1 MYLLTELDFTN
12 KNNKKYIIYILKYI
26 NIMNEYDVIVVGGGH
41 AGLEA
46 AYAVDRIGLSCAL
59 VTLRKQ
65 SIGQMSCNPA
75 IGGLGKSHIVR
86 EIDAMGG
93 LMPIATDMS
102 GIQYRTLN
110 TRKGD
115 AVQALRVQCDRK
127 LYKQAAQKIIKK
139 TNIEIIEGEVEDLV
153 VEGKKVKGV
162 VTDKNIVKGKRT
174 ILTTGTFLNG
184 RMYTGEE
191 IETGGR
197 SGDLSSIP
205 LSKKLYQLDIPMGRL
220 KTGTPPRIKLS
231 SININLMEEQPGERP
246 TPWMSLN
253 ERPKKH
259 QKQLSCFITRTNK
272 TTHEIIKKNTHLS
285 AMYSGNIVGIGPRYC
300 PSIEDKVNRFKNKEG
315 HQIFIEPEGINKDL
329 IYPNGV
335 STSLPK
341 DIQLEFI
348 QSIRGMRNAIITEYG
363 YAVEYDFIDPRIIK
377 PTLEAKFLQGFYLA
391 GQING
396 TTGYEEAA
404 AQGLIAGI
412 NAANSI
418 KKKDEFILE
427 RDEAY
432 IGVLI
437 NDLTNH
443 GITEPYRMFT
453 SRAEHRLLLSQNN
466 AEQRLLLKAHNLGLI
481 SSKRKEEFLLKEKKY
496 KKFFNSILKKT
507 KTKTFID
514 NKNKTKHLK
523 ENKNLYQLLSRPDV
537 NPNRLYKPKKHEKS
551 LYDRSVVEIKYKGYI
566 EKQLREIKK
575 TKKQNNKKI
584 PTSFDYSSIEGLSNE
599 AKEKL
604 YQYKPRTIGDANIIE
619 GITPAAINL
628 ILIYLKKAELLEQNA

>member
-12 KNNKKYIIYILKYI
+12 RNNKKYIIYILKYI

-162 VTDKNIVKGKRT
+162 VTNKNIVKGKRT

-191 IETGGR
+191 IEIGGR

-205 LSKKLYQLDIPMGRL
+205 LSKKLYQLNIPMGRL

-481 SSKRKEEFLLKEKKY
+481 NSKRKEEFLLKEKKY

-551 LYDRSVVEIKYKGYI
+551 FYDRSVVEIKYEGYI

-584 PTSFDYSSIEGLSNE
+584 PKSFDYNSIEGLSNE
-599 AKEKL
+599 VKEKL
-604 YQYKPRTIGDANIIE
+604 HQNKPRTIGDANIIE

>member
-12 KNNKKYIIYILKYI
+12 RNNKKYIIYILKYI

-191 IETGGR
+191 IEIGGR

-205 LSKKLYQLDIPMGRL
+205 LSKKLYQLNIPMGRL

-231 SININLMEEQPGERP
+231 SINTNLMEEQPGERP

-300 PSIEDKVNRFKNKEG
+300 PSIEDKVNRFKNKKG

-427 RDEAY
+427 REEAY

-481 SSKRKEEFLLKEKKY
+481 SNKRKEEFLLKEKKY

-584 PTSFDYSSIEGLSNE
+584 PTSFDYNSIEGLSNE
-599 AKEKL
+599 VKEKL
-604 YQYKPRTIGDANIIE
+604 YQNKPRTIGDANIIE